1 MALFEYRQWLCFQ
14 PFWLNSQTK
23 GTLQIFLL
31 DDLTDTRN
39 IPASR
44 RQAECHHRYTDTYG
58 KVKSGLL
65 ALSLPLWPCFSLW
78 TWCLFLVYLALTLG
92 FSSKTLA
99 WLLTGSSS
107 EHPECA
113 AFFRVYFLASNKLD
127 QQQAGLTGQWIQWC
141 QKALRNGHVHPGS
154 MRSFELMQNHFP

>member
-1 MALFEYRQWLCFQ
+1 MEYLILEAAAVVPFLQISMVLLEEHWYPCWSCPVWKAVVARLSCLPPFDHTQIQYLSG
-14 PFWLNSQTK
+14 FWL
-23 GTLQIFLL
+23 
-31 DDLTDTRN
+31 
-39 IPASR
+39 
-44 RQAECHHRYTDTYG
+44 
-58 KVKSGLL
+58 L
-65 ALSLPLWPCFSLW
+65 ARSLPLWPCFSLW